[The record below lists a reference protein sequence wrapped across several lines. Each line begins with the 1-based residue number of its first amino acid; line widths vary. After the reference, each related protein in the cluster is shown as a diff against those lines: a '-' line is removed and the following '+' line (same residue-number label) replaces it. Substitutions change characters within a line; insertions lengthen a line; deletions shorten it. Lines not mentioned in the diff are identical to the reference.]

1 MVKKTLKDI
10 ILTKADA
17 ERAYKSARK
26 WVKNNLKDPDSAKFD
41 DDKFGAFKEMELLKC
56 QELLEQKIVLMPS
69 FPQNG
74 MLRWTHLRI
83 MCSTHL

>member
-1 MVKKTLKDI
+1 MG
-10 ILTKADA
+10 
-17 ERAYKSARK
+17 
-26 WVKNNLKDPDSAKFD
+26 KNNLKDPDSAKFD
-41 DDKFGAFKEMELLKC
+41 DDKFGAFKENGIIKMSGIVRA
-56 QELLEQKIVLMPS
+56 KIVLMPS